1 MALRGKAKGLID
13 ARGPFLNFP
22 DDNTEDMMEVNN
34 AKIMLPAVE
43 LTGAFTNVK
52 YECSQQTSHNK

>member
-13 ARGPFLNFP
+13 AWGPFLNSP

-34 AKIMLPAVE
+34 AKILLPAVE
-43 LTGAFTNVK
+43 FTEAFTNVK
-52 YECSQQTSHNK
+52 YECSQKTSHNK